1 MICPQ
6 LLLVMRVVPLV
17 PPRSTRVLHAAAGY
31 AASFGYFYSAQS
43 FSAFAAAAIPLESL
57 LIPVA
62 DAAKSAAQ
70 ESQATPSTTIEREG

>member
-1 MICPQ
+1 
-6 LLLVMRVVPLV
+6 MRVVPPV
-17 PPRSTRVLHAAAGY
+17 PPRSTRVLRVAAGY

-43 FSAFAAAAIPLESL
+43 SSAFAAAATPLESL